1 MYDINGDGCI
11 TRGELWEVVIAVH
24 ELMGRRHH
32 AEEERKAR
40 EQLDRVFKKFDLNQD
55 GIITIEE
62 FMESCLRVS
71 IRSYNILDMLL

>member
-1 MYDINGDGCI
+1 M
-11 TRGELWEVVIAVH
+11 IAVH

-62 FMESCLRVS
+62 FMESCLRVLMFYF
-71 IRSYNILDMLL
+71 IILSFL